1 MLNLN
6 ADLLYNNCLSHHF
19 SEFQWTPA
27 LSGKLILGFQK
38 HRKPECS
45 ILKICLVEHAPKSPY
60 VARAFGT
67 RKAPCAAKK
76 YRVRCFQNYVRYF
89 KNLSKTLQYD
99 FFWLVVRSI
108 ILSVTP
114 RRAHEACDMASQA
127 SAETKPSTRLSF
139 FVWKR
144 IFFPS
149 DFAYRPLVFGE
160 NDHRITHLFKNA
172 LQSVDF
178 WKRWPLVY
186 VWTDENAGFR
196 IRGRNASFT
205 ASMTHALQGMLS
217 YFHCL
222 ASSYGRA
229 KTIRIRYVWTR
240 IFFENG
246 GKNLLLR
253 SS

>member
-38 HRKPECS
+38 HRKPECF
-45 ILKICLVEHAPKSPY
+45 ILKICLGEHTPRSPLGSSSLRHSQGALRRQKN
-60 VARAFGT
+60 VASRAFSIMSAT
-67 RKAPCAAKK
+67 LKTCRKPCHTT
-76 YRVRCFQNYVRYF
+76 FF
-89 KNLSKTLQYD
+89 ISSKG
-99 FFWLVVRSI
+99 
-108 ILSVTP
+108 
-114 RRAHEACDMASQA
+114 CN
-127 SAETKPSTRLSF
+127 
-139 FVWKR
+139 FVSNSKANT
-144 IFFPS
+144 
-149 DFAYRPLVFGE
+149 FAYRPLVFGE

-172 LQSVDF
+172 LQSEDF

-196 IRGRNASFT
+196 IRWRNAPFT

-222 ASSYGRA
+222 AFSYGRA
-229 KTIRIRYVWTR
+229 KTIRIRYVWTC

>member
-38 HRKPECS
+38 HRKPVCS
-45 ILKICLVEHAPKSPY
+45 ILKICLGEHAPRSPY
-60 VARAFGT
+60 VAQAFGT

-99 FFWLVVRSI
+99 VFWLVVRGV
-108 ILSVTP
+108 ILSVTL

-127 SAETKPSTRLSF
+127 SAKTKPSTRLSV

-144 IFFPS
+144 IFFPPIS
-149 DFAYRPLVFGE
+149 PTVHLYSVKT
-160 NDHRITHLFKNA
+160 ITESSIFSKTLSRVKIF
-172 LQSVDF
+172 
-178 WKRWPLVY
+178 
-186 VWTDENAGFR
+186 ENAGH
-196 IRGRNASFT
+196 SFT
-205 ASMTHALQGMLS
+205 
-217 YFHCL
+217 C
-222 ASSYGRA
+222 GRT
-229 KTIRIRYVWTR
+229 KT
-240 IFFENG
+240 
-246 GKNLLLR
+246 
-253 SS
+253 